1 MKTVRDACQLQPNA
15 LSIRLSDQ
23 IEHLDELI
31 GAEDDGRAFFERTHL
46 TQGML
51 DLASEGIA
59 RLAGASS
66 QTVFHLKQAM
76 GGGKT
81 HLLVGFG
88 LLAKHRALRQTYCA
102 GTSHI
107 DAFDSAAIAAFNG
120 RNNPDH
126 FFWGEIAQQL
136 GKGNAFREFW
146 TAGPKAPDEKDWLIA
161 LDAERPVLILLDE
174 MPPYF
179 HYLDTQKV
187 GNGTVADIATRA
199 FAKPPY
205 RGG

>member
-1 MKTVRDACQLQPNA
+1 MKTVRDACTPPPNA

-31 GAEDDGRAFFERTHL
+31 GSEGDGEAFFERTHL
-46 TQGML
+46 TQGIL
-51 DLASEGIA
+51 DLVSEGIA

-88 LLAKHRALRQTYCA
+88 LLAKHPALRKRHCA

-107 DAFDSAAIAAFNG
+107 NAFESAAIAAFNG
-120 RNNPDH
+120 RNNPAQ
-126 FFWGEIAQQL
+126 FFWGNSPTNSARATHSEIL
-136 GKGNAFREFW
+136 GRRVRGHRTRRTGSRCSTVSARSSSSSTRFQRSTVNRKSACIVRCKSLNFARN
-146 TAGPKAPDEKDWLIA
+146 P
-161 LDAERPVLILLDE
+161 RNRR
-174 MPPYF
+174 
-179 HYLDTQKV
+179 KV
-187 GNGTVADIATRA
+187 
-199 FAKPPY
+199 
-205 RGG
+205 